1 VGQAR
6 PSLHERGR
14 TGVAVLVAALL
25 LAGCGGGDPEAT
37 DRDRPTAS
45 RSAET
50 TSAPPAVVAPP
61 APTPTVEPGGTD
73 AAGLVVPAETAGDLD
88 SRSVPQ
94 APDLGAGWTRYVDPG
109 DVAEGYTGN
118 GSWVRARGAAEVVQ
132 SVVPLGCTGLTS
144 VPRLPV
150 PRHALE
156 ATYRGPRDAPGVALV
171 LEYRDRGEAAAFVAG
186 MARIARSCPEP
197 EGGVRPDDPFTV
209 VIEPLRV
216 SDRVVLDRRR
226 EHGAGAGEWL
236 WSEAV
241 VREGDRVGLLIL
253 ASPPSGP
260 RPDLTL
266 LSQRLRAAVPR

>member
-1 VGQAR
+1 VTVLQAR
-6 PSLHERGR
+6 GL
-14 TGVAVLVAALL
+14 AAATVVLL
-25 LAGCGGGDPEAT
+25 LAGCGGGDPEAA
-37 DRDRPTAS
+37 DRERPRTS
-45 RSAET
+45 TSAAA

-61 APTPTVEPGGTD
+61 TPTPTVEPGGTD
-73 AAGLVVPAETAGDLD
+73 AAGLVVPPETAGDLD

-109 DVAEGYTGN
+109 DVAEGYAGN
-118 GSWVRARGAAEVVQ
+118 GSWVRARDVSEVVQ

-150 PRHALE
+150 PEHALE

-171 LEYRDRGEAAAFVAG
+171 LEYRNRAQAAAFVAG

-197 EGGVRPDDPFTV
+197 AGGVRAGDPLTV
-209 VIEPLRV
+209 VVEPVRV
-216 SDRVVLDRRR
+216 TDRVVLDRRR

-241 VREGDRVGLLIL
+241 VHEGDRVGLLIL
-253 ASPPSGP
+253 ASPPSGT
-260 RPDLTL
+260 RPDLPQL
-266 LSQRLRAAVPR
+266 AERLRAAVPR